1 MTGITMAASPAVCL
15 ADDVSGITKDETV
28 YVVTDSEGDSE
39 DVIVSEHLINKNKT
53 DRISDSTTLSD
64 IENVKGDEK
73 FTRDGD
79 SLTWEAGGNDIF
91 YQGRTDKELPVK
103 MTVSYKL
110 DGSDISGSE
119 LQGKSGDVEISIN
132 YDNSAKY
139 GGNTVP
145 FVVMTGFLV
154 TDSCLKDIRVDN
166 GKVIDDGE
174 KQIVIGMA
182 APGLAGTAGLGE
194 ANPGLGDSVTIKAR
208 AENFAVEDMMT
219 IVTNSVFED
228 IDTDELEGLD
238 FDDKIKEL
246 DNGSKKLIT
255 GTRLLYNGIDTMDS
269 NRESLTDGVQQLDQ
283 GASALY
289 SNLDKIKDLVSY
301 NAGYLEYVNGVL
313 SDSLPALK
321 QESSDLR
328 SQLEEINGSAE
339 TADIKPVEKVQD
351 ITDTSTLKEDAQ
363 KLRELRD
370 KAPEEDKASYD
381 AIIADMEKAADNE
394 NSMISRINGEID
406 RANAGIQENASAVN
420 NQSDKI
426 QAALAGA
433 ERIYDDALLKKVQTA
448 KNVINVPGS
457 LGPGMPS
464 WKDISDTLY
473 RSFSKG
479 STPTVLTGA
488 KGLAD
493 GMDAL
498 SESTETLSTGIS
510 QLDKGA
516 LEVNRG
522 MEKLYSQGIKRI
534 VDLYNNNLKGM
545 AGSLS
550 GLLDA
555 GKGYSS
561 FSDPSYSDNGS
572 VKFIYK
578 TKISE

>member
-1 MTGITMAASPAVCL
+1 M
-15 ADDVSGITKDETV
+15 
-28 YVVTDSEGDSE
+28 
-39 DVIVSEHLINKNKT
+39 
-53 DRISDSTTLSD
+53 
-64 IENVKGDEK
+64 
-73 FTRDGD
+73 
-79 SLTWEAGGNDIF
+79 
-91 YQGRTDKELPVK
+91 
-103 MTVSYKL
+103 
-110 DGSDISGSE
+110 
-119 LQGKSGDVEISIN
+119 
-132 YDNSAKY
+132 
-139 GGNTVP
+139 
-145 FVVMTGFLV
+145 
-154 TDSCLKDIRVDN
+154 DN

-289 SNLDKIKDLVSY
+289 SNLDKIKDLVSA
-301 NAGYLEYVNGVL
+301 NASYLNYVNGVL

-328 SQLEEINGSAE
+328 SQIEEINGSAE

-363 KLRELRD
+363 KLSKLRD

-394 NSMISRINGEID
+394 SSMISRINGEID
-406 RANAGIQENASAVN
+406 RANAGIQENAAAVN
-420 NQSDKI
+420 NQSDNI

-433 ERIYDDALLKKVQTA
+433 ERIYDDALKAQNA
-448 KNVINVPGS
+448 ISVINVPGS
-457 LGPGMPS
+457 LGPGKPS

-473 RSFSKG
+473 GSFSDG

-522 MEKLYSQGIKRI
+522 MEKLYSQGIKKI
-534 VDLYNNNLKGM
+534 VDLYNNDLKGM
-545 AGSLS
+545 ASSLS

-578 TKISE
+578 IKISE

>member
-1 MTGITMAASPAVCL
+1 MTGITMVASPAVCL
-15 ADDVSGITKDETV
+15 ADEVSGITKDETV

-110 DGSDISGSE
+110 EGSDISGSE

-139 GGNTVP
+139 EGNTVP

-194 ANPGLGDSVTIKAR
+194 ANLGLGDSVTIKAK

-228 IDTDELEGLD
+228 IDTDALEGLD

-289 SNLDKIKDLVSY
+289 SNLDKIKDLVSA
-301 NAGYLEYVNGVL
+301 NASCLNYVNGVL

-328 SQLEEINGSAE
+328 SQIEEINGSAE
-339 TADIKPVEKVQD
+339 TADIKSVEKVQD

-394 NSMISRINGEID
+394 SSMISRINREID
-406 RANAGIQENASAVN
+406 RANAGIQENAAAVN
-420 NQSDKI
+420 NQSDNI

-433 ERIYDDALLKKVQTA
+433 ERIYDDASKVQIA
-448 KNVINVPGS
+448 KSVINVPGS
-457 LGPGMPS
+457 LGPGKPS
-464 WKDISDTLY
+464 WKYISDTLY
-473 RSFSKG
+473 GSFFSDG

-522 MEKLYSQGIKRI
+522 MEKLYSQGIKKI
-534 VDLYNNNLKGM
+534 VDLYNNDLKGM
-545 AGSLS
+545 ASSLS

-578 TKISE
+578 IKISE

>member
-1 MTGITMAASPAVCL
+1 MTGITMVASPAVCL
-15 ADDVSGITKDETV
+15 ADEVSGITKDETV

-110 DGSDISGSE
+110 EGSDISGSE

-145 FVVMTGFLV
+145 FIVMTGFLV

-194 ANPGLGDSVTIKAR
+194 ANLGLGDSVTIKAK

-289 SNLDKIKDLVSY
+289 SNLDKIKDLVSA
-301 NAGYLEYVNGVL
+301 NASCLNYVNGVL

-328 SQLEEINGSAE
+328 SQIEEINGSAE

-351 ITDTSTLKEDAQ
+351 VTDASTLNEDAQ
-363 KLRELRD
+363 KLRELKD

-381 AIIADMEKAADNE
+381 AIIADIEKAADNE

-420 NQSDKI
+420 NQSDNI

-433 ERIYDDALLKKVQTA
+433 EMIYDDAQKVQFA
-448 KNVINVPGS
+448 KSVINDPDI

-464 WKDISDTLY
+464 WEYISKTLY
-473 RSFSKG
+473 RSFFSKG

-534 VDLYNNNLKGM
+534 VDLYNNDLKGM

>member
-1 MTGITMAASPAVCL
+1 MTGITMVASPAVCL
-15 ADDVSGITKDETV
+15 ADEVSGITKDETV

-110 DGSDISGSE
+110 EGSDISGSE

-145 FVVMTGFLV
+145 FIVMTGFLV

-208 AENFAVEDMMT
+208 AKNFAVEDMMT

-289 SNLDKIKDLVSY
+289 SNLDKIKELVSA
-301 NAGYLEYVNGVL
+301 NASYLDSVNRVL

-328 SQLEEINGSAE
+328 SQIEEINGSAE

-351 ITDTSTLKEDAQ
+351 VTDASTLNEDAQ
-363 KLRELRD
+363 KLRELKD

-381 AIIADMEKAADNE
+381 AIIADIEKAADNE

-420 NQSDKI
+420 NQSDNI

-433 ERIYDDALLKKVQTA
+433 EMIYDDAQKVQFA
-448 KNVINVPGS
+448 KSVINDPDI

-464 WKDISDTLY
+464 WEYISKTLY
-473 RSFSKG
+473 RSFFSKG

-534 VDLYNNNLKGM
+534 VDLYNNDLKGM

>member
-1 MTGITMAASPAVCL
+1 MTGITMVASPAVCL
-15 ADDVSGITKDETV
+15 ADEVSGITKDETV

-145 FVVMTGFLV
+145 FIVMTGFLV

-289 SNLDKIKDLVSY
+289 SNLDKIKELVSA
-301 NAGYLEYVNGVL
+301 NASYLDSVNRVL

-328 SQLEEINGSAE
+328 SQIEEINGSAE

-351 ITDTSTLKEDAQ
+351 VTDASTLNEDAQ
-363 KLRELRD
+363 KLRELKD

-381 AIIADMEKAADNE
+381 AIIADIEKAADNE

-420 NQSDKI
+420 NQSDNI

-433 ERIYDDALLKKVQTA
+433 ERIYDDASKVQIA
-448 KNVINVPGS
+448 KSVINVPGS
-457 LGPGMPS
+457 LGPGKPS
-464 WKDISDTLY
+464 WKYISDTLY
-473 RSFSKG
+473 GSFFSDG

-522 MEKLYSQGIKRI
+522 MEKLYSQGIKKI
-534 VDLYNNNLKGM
+534 VDLYNNDLKGM
-545 AGSLS
+545 ASSLS

>member
-1 MTGITMAASPAVCL
+1 MTGITMVASPAVCL
-15 ADDVSGITKDETV
+15 ADEVSGITKDETV

-110 DGSDISGSE
+110 EGSDISGSE

-145 FVVMTGFLV
+145 FIVMTGFLV

-208 AENFAVEDMMT
+208 AKNFAVEDMMT

-289 SNLDKIKDLVSY
+289 SNLDKIKDLVSA
-301 NAGYLEYVNGVL
+301 NASCLNYVNGVL

-328 SQLEEINGSAE
+328 SQIEEINGSAE

-351 ITDTSTLKEDAQ
+351 VTDASTLNEDAQ
-363 KLRELRD
+363 KLRELKVKD
-370 KAPEEDKASYD
+370 PEEDKASYD
-381 AIIADMEKAADNE
+381 AIIADIEKAADNE

-420 NQSDKI
+420 NQSDNI

-433 ERIYDDALLKKVQTA
+433 EMIYDDAQKVQFA
-448 KNVINVPGS
+448 KSVINDPDI

-464 WKDISDTLY
+464 WEYISKTLY
-473 RSFSKG
+473 RSFFSKG

-534 VDLYNNNLKGM
+534 VDLYNNDLKGM

>member
-1 MTGITMAASPAVCL
+1 MTGITMVASPAVCL
-15 ADDVSGITKDETV
+15 ADEVSGITKDETV

-110 DGSDISGSE
+110 EGSDISGSE

-145 FVVMTGFLV
+145 FIVMTGFLV

-208 AENFAVEDMMT
+208 AKNFAVEDMMT

-289 SNLDKIKDLVSY
+289 SNLDKIKDLVSA
-301 NAGYLEYVNGVL
+301 NASYLDYVNGVL

-328 SQLEEINGSAE
+328 SQIEEINGSAE

-351 ITDTSTLKEDAQ
+351 VTDASTLNEDAQ
-363 KLRELRD
+363 KLRELKD

-381 AIIADMEKAADNE
+381 AIIADIEKAADNE

-420 NQSDKI
+420 NQSDNI

-433 ERIYDDALLKKVQTA
+433 EMIYDDAQKVQFA
-448 KNVINVPGS
+448 KSVINDPDI

-464 WKDISDTLY
+464 WEYISKTLY
-473 RSFSKG
+473 RSFFSKG

-534 VDLYNNNLKGM
+534 VDLYNNDLKGM